1 MDLPNGSDPAQ
12 NDHMMQSNQ
21 ILIYQPP
28 NTDSLHIFINILTQ
42 FVQDYPESP
51 KTFEQN
57 YICWLVGTVLTNIL
71 QSVKNL
77 KQEGYDTLYNSPEFL
92 ALEALLYVRIDYCDR
107 SMSLCGGSY

>member
-12 NDHMMQSNQ
+12 NDCTMQSYQ
-21 ILIYQPP
+21 ILIYLPP
-28 NTDSLHIFINILTQ
+28 NTDSKHILTQ

-57 YICWLVGTVLTNIL
+57 YICWLVGTMHMNIL

-77 KQEGYDTLYNSPEFL
+77 KKEGSCTLDNSPEFL
-92 ALEALLYVRIDYCDR
+92 ALDVLLYVRIDYRDI
-107 SMSLCGGSY
+107 SMSLRSGSY